1 VLRATQHLLAI
12 VALIFGCVVGP
23 ETHVHPGEGPHSEA
37 LVHAHAGIVGHTHGD
52 RHGLSS
58 ACEGPASYIN
68 AFSLTQSGTL
78 HLPAPANIAE
88 ILPLSGL
95 RVAAM
100 RIFLWTFPSSH
111 APPGVEF
118 RQLRA
123 PPFSLPV

>member
-1 VLRATQHLLAI
+1 MLRGAQHFLAI
-12 VALIFGCVVGP
+12 AALLFGCVVGP
-23 ETHVHPGEGPHSEA
+23 ETHVHPGEGPHPET

-68 AFSLTQSGTL
+68 AFSLTHSGSL
-78 HLPAPANIAE
+78 HLPALANIAE
-88 ILPLSGL
+88 ILSLSAL
-95 RVAAM
+95 RVVT
-100 RIFLWTFPSSH
+100 RRSFLWTFPSSH

>member
-1 VLRATQHLLAI
+1 MLRATQHLLAI

-68 AFSLTQSGTL
+68 AFSLTHSGPM
-78 HLPAPANIAE
+78 HLPAPANIGE
-88 ILPLSGL
+88 ILSLSAFS
-95 RVAAM
+95 VATG
-100 RIFLWTFPSSH
+100 RIFPWTFPSSH
-111 APPGVEF
+111 APPGVESGH
-118 RQLRA
+118 LRA
-123 PPFSLPV
+123 PPIYLLA